1 MAEQFFNRIADDVL
15 KATEQ
20 IQNRFEEGWSV
31 LSTGEL
37 PKTAQGA
44 AESTTQQQQ
53 QSFDI
58 DDLDLDELSEEEIQE
73 LLKSQQADDLMQ
85 HNPLNGIADGV
96 MGNIMAGNVR
106 RELRCNNSKQ
116 FLEYQRKFL

>member
-37 PKTAQGA
+37 PNNNKATPEEDFADSA
-44 AESTTQQQQ
+44 AQ
-53 QSFDI
+53 QSIQFDDI
-58 DDLDLDELSEEEIQE
+58 DLDGLSEEEIKE
-73 LLKSQQADDLMQ
+73 LLEAQEDMMQ
-85 HNPLNGIADGV
+85 HSPLKGIADGV

-106 RELRCNNSKQ
+106 APAAID
-116 FLEYQRKFL
+116 